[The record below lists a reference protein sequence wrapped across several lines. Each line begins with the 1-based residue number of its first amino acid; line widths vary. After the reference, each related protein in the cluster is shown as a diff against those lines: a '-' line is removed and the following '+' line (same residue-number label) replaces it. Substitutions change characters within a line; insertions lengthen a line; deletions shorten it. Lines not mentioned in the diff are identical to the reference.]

1 MLAPQWSP
9 DGQQIV
15 FGIGGFSPFLDF
27 AIGGKKPVDPVNCG
41 AQVALINADGAG
53 FHLITS
59 GPNNNAFAAFSPD
72 GKYLVYRTAGP
83 EGEGLRITPRKA
95 TDGLDRSAPQ
105 RCAEGNGS
113 SAVSRG
119 RVAHRSFA

>member
-9 DGQQIV
+9 DGQHIV

-83 EGEGLRITPRKA
+83 EGEGLRIMNLEDQCRRKSRPRH
-95 TDGLDRSAPQ
+95 
-105 RCAEGNGS
+105 S
-113 SAVSRG
+113 STG
-119 RVAHRSFA
+119 RTSL

>member
-72 GKYLVYRTAGP
+72 GK
-83 EGEGLRITPRKA
+83 IPRLPHRRPRRRRPPYHA
-95 TDGLDRSAPQ
+95 AESDRWP
-105 RCAEGNGS
+105 G
-113 SAVSRG
+113 
-119 RVAHRSFA
+119 